1 MFTAHISQTS
11 PVCLYI
17 ASLISAFCKLV
28 PASYSIMSQYQNQF
42 IMNKQKKKKNQHK
55 LKKIVTT
62 KMNFYSQIQNIV
74 SSLSSTRNIFYFIS
88 SHFLLL
94 RESGKDSQSC
104 AFVSQSLYWWD
115 AFSENF
121 CNLSIISSSTDR
133 SIIQRR
139 HWLIQLH
146 VHMKATKVNTRKQSN
161 SLTYKHADS
170 SKTWSCSIF
179 YLKSNT
185 LTERT
190 DKEAPPVGLW
200 WKQTIFLLLIIFWVF
215 I

>member
-1 MFTAHISQTS
+1 MFTAHISHYT
-11 PVCLYI
+11 
-17 ASLISAFCKLV
+17 
-28 PASYSIMSQYQNQF
+28 
-42 IMNKQKKKKNQHK
+42 
-55 LKKIVTT
+55 
-62 KMNFYSQIQNIV
+62 QIQNIV
-74 SSLSSTRNIFYFIS
+74 SSLSSTRSIFYFIP

-94 RESGKDSQSC
+94 RESGKVSHTC

-133 SIIQRR
+133 STIQHP

-185 LTERT
+185 LKERK
-190 DKEAPPVGLW
+190 DNEVPPVGLW
-200 WKQTIFLLLIIFWVF
+200 WKQTIFLLLIIFWMF